1 MMMIIIII
9 ILGFFNGYFA
19 IDEILSFNKGS
30 IEIKSSLGSF
40 IGSYRIVKQL
50 TIEYELEK
58 FIPFNIALL
67 SQEQPVR
74 GYQANY
80 EFLYINDDIAVAK
93 IAPSDACVLMKRVR
107 K

>member
-1 MMMIIIII
+1 MIFTK

-40 IGSYRIVKQL
+40 TGSYRVVKQL

-58 FIPFNIALL
+58 FIPFNIGLL
-67 SQEQPVR
+67 AQEQPIR

-80 EFLYINDDIAVAK
+80 QFLYINGDIAVAK
-93 IAPSDACVLMKRVR
+93 IAPSNACVLLKRINNN